1 MGILR
6 PENRRYNAHFVF
18 YKPIKISLIKLVAP
32 SRFFRGFIA
41 RLSSAKTDASNPN
54 IYCVRTRT
62 CEAYRKNTKHFAKNR
77 LTFAV
82 VVNIFMHG
90 KRQAEYELA
99 FLLCQKV
106 TYENAKQI
114 FNGCKRLL

>member
-54 IYCVRTRT
+54 YIACVRARARHI
-62 CEAYRKNTKHFAKNR
+62 EKNTKHFAKNR

-99 FLLCQKV
+99 FYFV
-106 TYENAKQI
+106 T
-114 FNGCKRLL
+114 R

>member
-18 YKPIKISLIKLVAP
+18 YKPIKISPIKLIAL

-41 RLSSAKTDASNPN
+41 RLSSSKTDASNPN

-90 KRQAEYELA
+90 K
-99 FLLCQKV
+99 
-106 TYENAKQI
+106 
-114 FNGCKRLL
+114 GKRSMSLPFTLSQGDV

>member
-41 RLSSAKTDASNPN
+41 RLSSAKINASNPN
-54 IYCVRTRT
+54 IYACVRAHARHI
-62 CEAYRKNTKHFAKNR
+62 EKIQ
-77 LTFAV
+77 
-82 VVNIFMHG
+82 NILQ
-90 KRQAEYELA
+90 RIA
-99 FLLCQKV
+99 
-106 TYENAKQI
+106 
-114 FNGCKRLL
+114 

>member
-18 YKPIKISLIKLVAP
+18 YKPIKISLIKLVVL
-32 SRFFRGFIA
+32 SFFRGFIA
-41 RLSSAKTDASNPN
+41 RLSSSKTDASNPN

-99 FLLCQKV
+99 FLLRQKV

-114 FNGCKRLL
+114 FNDCKRLL

>member
-6 PENRRYNAHFVF
+6 PVHSRYNAHFVF
-18 YKPIKISLIKLVAP
+18 YKPIKISPIKFVAL

-54 IYCVRTRT
+54 IYVRTRT
-62 CEAYRKNTKHFAKNR
+62 YEAYRKNTKHFAKNR